1 MSLIFKAIDLVI
13 SFINRYIAAIGI
25 SAGVALAFGNVVAR
39 YVFDSSLTWAAE
51 LTVYLFLW
59 STFFGAAYCFKQD
72 AHISINIVLEKVS
85 PVTAKI
91 LMLTS
96 YMITFVF
103 LFAVGYYGYEYVL
116 FVHELEEVSVDLE
129 LPMWIIYLV
138 IPFSFFFASYRVGEK
153 IVAIIKT
160 PAEKIIQH
168 SEAETIIQQMNEDN
182 DIQQKQRQNEQL
194 VKEVEKKTGGLL

>member
-1 MSLIFKAIDLVI
+1 MFFKAIDQVI

-72 AHISINIVLEKVS
+72 AHISINILLEKVS
-85 PVTAKI
+85 PITAKT
-91 LMLTS
+91 LMLS
-96 YMITFVF
+96 SHIITLIF
-103 LFAVGYYGYEYVL
+103 LFAVGYYGFEYVL

-138 IPFSFFFASYRVGEK
+138 IPISFFFASYRVGEK
-153 IVAIIKT
+153 IVEIIKT
-160 PAEKIIQH
+160 PAKDVIKT
-168 SEAETIIQQMNEDN
+168 SEAEMIIQQMAEGENE
-182 DIQQKQRQNEQL
+182 KL
-194 VKEVEKKTGGLL
+194 LKEVEKKTGGLL

>member
-1 MSLIFKAIDLVI
+1 MFFKAIDQVI

-72 AHISINIVLEKVS
+72 AHISINILLEKVS
-85 PVTAKI
+85 PITAKT
-91 LMLTS
+91 LMLS
-96 YMITFVF
+96 SHIITLIF
-103 LFAVGYYGYEYVL
+103 LFAVGYYGFEYVL

-138 IPFSFFFASYRVGEK
+138 IPVSFFFASYRVGEK
-153 IVAIIKT
+153 IVEIIKT
-160 PAEKIIQH
+160 PAKDVIKT
-168 SEAETIIQQMNEDN
+168 SEAEMIIQQMAEGENE
-182 DIQQKQRQNEQL
+182 KL
-194 VKEVEKKTGGLL
+194 LKEVEKKTGGLL

>member
-1 MSLIFKAIDLVI
+1 MFFKAIDLTI

-72 AHISINIVLEKVS
+72 AHISINILLEKVS
-85 PVTAKI
+85 PITAKT
-91 LMLTS
+91 LMLS
-96 YMITFVF
+96 SHIITLIF
-103 LFAVGYYGYEYVL
+103 LFAVGYYGFEYVL

-138 IPFSFFFASYRVGEK
+138 IPVSFFFASYRVGEK
-153 IVAIIKT
+153 IVEIIKT
-160 PAEKIIQH
+160 PAKDVIKT
-168 SEAETIIQQMNEDN
+168 SEAEMIIQQMAEGENE
-182 DIQQKQRQNEQL
+182 KL
-194 VKEVEKKTGGLL
+194 LKEVEKKTGGLL